1 MRHRSDGE
9 SHIYVCDKCPGILVE
24 YWGDED
30 LDYLREFVDSGTRTK
45 ASEKAID
52 FVAALRMT
60 GKPDSSGMYNA
71 VLLYLEDRA
80 CRAKA
85 IKGLVLHAAM
95 TASVKNQIAGVEEI
109 TSKNYQWITGA
120 MLGAIGHF
128 EKEGNAA
135 WAAQLK
141 QLCDKY
147 LK

>member
-9 SHIYVCDKCPGILVE
+9 SHIYVCDKCPGIRVE
-24 YWGDED
+24 YWG
-30 LDYLREFVDSGTRTK
+30 FVDSGTRTE

-60 GKPDSSGMYNA
+60 GKPDSPGMYAA

-80 CRAKA
+80 RRAKA
-85 IKGLVLHAAM
+85 IKGMVLHAAV

-109 TSKNYQWITGA
+109 TSKNYQGIMGA

-128 EKEGNAA
+128 EKRGQRRLGRP
-135 WAAQLK
+135 AQATMR
-141 QLCDKY
+141 
-147 LK
+147 